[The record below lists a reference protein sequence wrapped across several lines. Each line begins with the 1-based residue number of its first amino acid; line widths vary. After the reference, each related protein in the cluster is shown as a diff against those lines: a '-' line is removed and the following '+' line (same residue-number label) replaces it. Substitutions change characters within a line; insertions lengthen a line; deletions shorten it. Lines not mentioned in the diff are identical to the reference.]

1 MTASLFDWLNWFCW
15 GLFGLVWI
23 LGAFYNSY
31 QAPQVAK
38 KRFRYD
44 WLILAGLAWYLDSR
58 YAPHYLHLFRFSLP
72 WHLPWLAWLGTI
84 LLLVSTVFT
93 LWSRWTLGKMWATN
107 AQVKAEHRLV
117 TGGPYRITRHPI
129 YTGILGMILGSA
141 FSLGEAFAVIFV
153 LVLIFFFNR
162 MRLEEKLMVETFGD
176 EYLAYRKR
184 VPKLI
189 PGLKPR

>member
-1 MTASLFDWLNWFCW
+1 MTATFINWLNWFCW

-23 LGAFYNSY
+23 VGAFYNSY
-31 QAPQVAK
+31 KAPKTTK

-44 WLILAGLAWYLDSR
+44 WLILAGLALYLGSH
-58 YAPHYLHLFRFSLP
+58 YAPHYPSFFQFRLP
-72 WHLPWLAWLGTI
+72 WHLPWLTWLGTI

-107 AQVKAEHRLV
+107 AAVKTEHRLV

-129 YTGILGMILGSA
+129 YTGILGMILGST
-141 FSLGEAFAVIFV
+141 FSMEETFALIFI

-162 MRLEEKLMVETFGD
+162 IRLEEKLMVETFGE
-176 EYLAYRKR
+176 EYLAYRRR

-189 PGLKPR
+189 PGLKAR